1 MDRRRLDLTA
11 GGILLLGGWLFYL
24 AFIGANAAF
33 YGLGYATMVCVVV
46 PVALIC
52 STFPYRRPF
61 RAALFIAFLTRAAKS
76 VLERSEIALRADRPR
91 DNQPVDEAARSA
103 NAAPPQHI
111 QPECP
116 WRLQELSPPAKAS
129 TGEAPSPCGSAA

>member
-1 MDRRRLDLTA
+1 MDRKRLDLTP
-11 GGILLLGGWLFYL
+11 GEILLPGGWLFYI
-24 AFIGANAAF
+24 AFIGTNAAF
-33 YGLGYATMVCVVV
+33 YGPGYATMVCVVV
-46 PVALIC
+46 PVALFC
-52 STFPYRRPF
+52 GTFLDRRPF
-61 RAALFIAFLTRAAKS
+61 RAALFIAFPTPPAKS

-103 NAAPPQHI
+103 NADPPQHI